1 MAELTSISRA
11 MAPASRSRQKL
22 LRVTLEPT
30 VLMAALALF
39 FFGGSAIAD
48 FAFILIIG
56 FAVGTYSSVFVA
68 SALAADWKGHK

>member
-1 MAELTSISRA
+1 MRKTPFAEVVDISINQTLSRTVLTVS
-11 MAPASRSRQKL
+11 
-22 LRVTLEPT
+22 T
-30 VLMAALALF
+30 VLMAAIALF

-68 SALAADWKGHK
+68 SALAVDWKAHK

>member
-1 MAELTSISRA
+1 MKRTPFAQIVDLSINQTLGRTVLTVS
-11 MAPASRSRQKL
+11 
-22 LRVTLEPT
+22 T

-39 FFGGSAIAD
+39 FFGGAAIAD

-68 SALAADWKGHK
+68 SALAAEWKK